1 MILVSSC
8 HCLCSIHWNQVLS
21 REWRCSWSS
30 ADRRCSNY
38 IWMIY
43 GFIAYWTAA
52 YIRGFTQCI
61 SVLFSSNPCLNS
73 RSVKLHT
80 FLFTCIPW
88 YRLYIFNETLNPP
101 FAVENY
107 TIKLRRRK
115 KIRQQITIQK
125 WRKYLRSGG
134 SSGNDLCGPPVNK
147 QQERHALYHSGG
159 QLKQCWCRTLQLR
172 GGPGHISIPPLF
184 IGGGTSSVGW
194 KPSSQ
199 H

>member
-73 RSVKLHT
+73 RSVKLYT

-115 KIRQQITIQK
+115 KKYVSKLQYKNGENIYDQAGAAVTTSAAHPWINNKSATHFTIQVVN
-125 WRKYLRSGG
+125 
-134 SSGNDLCGPPVNK
+134 SSNADVVPYNYVAGP
-147 QQERHALYHSGG
+147 A
-159 QLKQCWCRTLQLR
+159 
-172 GGPGHISIPPLF
+172 IF
-184 IGGGTSSVGW
+184 
-194 KPSSQ
+194 PSHPFLLGEVLHQ
-199 H
+199 